1 MIMFDTY
8 AFSRVNR
15 NQYEKFGAITEFL
28 TCYDLDVDADVER
41 FVVAKSQG
49 QIIACGGLAG
59 STLKSIA
66 IDPALQGTG
75 FSLRLMT
82 ELTTMAY
89 EMGRFDL
96 FLFTKPQNMQRFRES
111 GFFPIS
117 FADDKLILM
126 ENSQTNLRNFVR
138 SLRKKKKD
146 GDKIGSIV
154 MNANP
159 FTLGHQYLIETAA
172 SQCDWL
178 HLFVVSEEGK
188 GFSYHDRLNMIESGT
203 KHIPNLTIHHGSKYI
218 ISKATFP
225 TYFIKEKRLIDYCHT
240 AIDLNLYRQHIA
252 PALGITHRFV
262 GTEPDCVVTHYYN
275 QQMKH
280 RLTTKE
286 LNGAPISVIEI
297 ERKCASGTT
306 ISASTVRKLLQ
317 KGQLDQLVHFLPST
331 SIDYL
336 QRHTDALP
344 CLTQE
349 TVAA

>member
-1 MIMFDTY
+1 MFDTY
-8 AFSRVNR
+8 SFSRVNR

-28 TCYDLDVDADVER
+28 ASYDLDVDADVER

-59 STLKSIA
+59 SILKSIA
-66 IDPALQGTG
+66 IDPALQGSG

-82 ELTTMAY
+82 ELTTLAY

-96 FLFTKPQNMQRFRES
+96 FLFTKPKNIHRFRES
-111 GFFPIS
+111 GFFPLA
-117 FADDKLILM
+117 FADDKLVLM
-126 ENSQTNLRNFVR
+126 ENSQNNLRNFVR
-138 SLRKKKKD
+138 SLRKKNQN
-146 GDKIGSIV
+146 GNKIGSIV

-172 SQCDWL
+172 SQCDWM
-178 HLFVVSEEGK
+178 HLFVVSEEGP
-188 GFSYHDRLNMIESGT
+188 GFSYHDRLKMIEYGT
-203 KHIPNLTIHHGSKYI
+203 KHISNVTIHHGSKYI

-240 AIDLNLYRQHIA
+240 AIDLNLFRQHIA

-262 GTEPDCVVTHYYN
+262 GTEPDCVVTNYYN

-280 RLTTKE
+280 RLTTDD
-286 LNGAPISVIEI
+286 LNGAPIDVIEI
-297 ERKCASGTT
+297 ERKCTQDLT
-306 ISASTVRKLLQ
+306 ISASMVRKLLQ
-317 KGQLDQLVHFLPST
+317 QRQVEQLVHFLPLT
-331 SIDYL
+331 SINYL
-336 QRHTDALP
+336 QSNTDSYP
-344 CLTQE
+344 CLLQE